1 MSAPSDAAA
10 PLAVPAAVAGS
21 KIIPSYAFDQS
32 SSGKF
37 VSLYIDLAGVDGRAE
52 GSVTAALSEE
62 GTRLTIAVA
71 RSAAA
76 PDAWSLVIPTLCRPC
91 DGAPRVKVYDGR
103 FSVRLRKREA
113 GVAWSDLTGAKDR
126 KEAARKQR
134 MDALGSGASTK
145 ELLADMY
152 AHADDATRA
161 SLVAAAHTGRD
172 KREGRV

>member
-1 MSAPSDAAA
+1 MSAPVDAAA
-10 PLAVPAAVAGS
+10 PRAAPAVEGS

-37 VSLYIDLAGVDGRAE
+37 VSLYIDLAGVEARPE

-71 RSAAA
+71 PSAAA
-76 PDAWSLVIPTLCRPC
+76 PEAWRLVIPTLSGPC

-134 MDALGSGASTK
+134 LDALGSGASTQ